1 MKHRSFLCLTVI
13 MLYSYCVSAQQKP
26 QYTQYVMNNYVLN
39 PALSGIEN
47 YIDLRIGHRQQWQGL
62 QNAPKTSFVSANWAL
77 GKEYLWGNALSFEQD
92 GNDPRGRN
100 YAQYY
105 TASPAHHGMGIYAVS
120 DKAGALSTAVFNLS
134 YAYHLAVGQRL
145 NLSLGLSAGVSR
157 TAIDENSL
165 LLENPN
171 DPALSNAGRKL
182 IRPDLAAGVWLYG
195 RRFFSGLAVQ
205 QLVPNSISFHN
216 DSALQPSA
224 KQVPHVFLTGGYKF
238 DLSEDISTTPSI
250 LVKWIAPAPT
260 SVDFNVK
267 MAFRDQLWLGAGYRK
282 DDAASLMAGFNISHL
297 VNLTYSYDFTT
308 SELNRVSNGSHEV
321 VLGILLNNV
330 YKVVCPQR
338 MW

>member
-1 MKHRSFLCLTVI
+1 MNHKVLCCILMA
-13 MLYSYCVSAQQKP
+13 MLFTLSIKAQQKP

-77 GKEYLWGNALSFEQD
+77 GKDYLWNNALSFEQD
-92 GNDPRGRN
+92 GNDPRGRS

-105 TASPAHHGMGIYAVS
+105 TASPAHHGMGVYALS
-120 DKAGALSTAVFNLS
+120 DRAGALSTAVFNLS

-145 NLSLGLSAGVSR
+145 NLSLGISAGVSR

-182 IRPDLAAGVWLYG
+182 IRPDLATGVWLYG
-195 RRFFSGLAVQ
+195 RRFFTGIALQ
-205 QLVPNSISFHN
+205 QLVPNDIGFH
-216 DSALQPSA
+216 DGSTLQPAA
-224 KQVPHVFLTGGYKF
+224 KQIPHLFLTGGYKF
-238 DLSEDISTTPSI
+238 DLTEDISATPSI
-250 LVKWIAPAPT
+250 MMKWIAPAPT
-260 SVDFNVK
+260 SVDLNVK
-267 MAFRDQLWLGAGYRK
+267 MAFRDRIWLGAGYRK
-282 DDAASLMAGFNISHL
+282 DDAASLMAGFNINHL

-308 SELNRVSNGSHEV
+308 SELNRVSNGSHEL